1 MKLLE
6 LHIDGFGKFHD
17 RTISFKDGINIIY
30 GKNEAGKST
39 LHTFIRGMLF
49 GIERGRGRAAK
60 NDTYSKFEP
69 WENSGT
75 YEGWLRLEK
84 DGTIYRIER
93 RFRKDNKSLKVIN
106 ETRGREEDA
115 TPAFMNELLGGLNE
129 TTYNNTISIGQLK
142 SATEDGM
149 VSELRNYIANMNTTG
164 NISLNISKAS
174 TFLRLQKRALE
185 ANLIPDASREYT
197 ALLAEIRNV
206 EAEISTPEFENQLAS
221 YQNMRSQVK
230 SIIDNTQSERDVL
243 EDQIQDAKRILTEY
257 QFLDQSSVDAYSQR
271 ADEYYNN
278 YRNFTE
284 KGNKKSRKVFSVLAL
299 LLALSCIAGAI
310 YLRLTY
316 PSDYIAVVGGLGIS
330 ALVFLLIQ
338 TMIRKGIK
346 RDLAKAEENKNLLL
360 EMFKKHLF
368 RNKAGAYVKSS
379 EDLGDEGSSEVT
391 VSDEAMS
398 AFIKR
403 MAEFTSLCDMVRQ
416 SESASKKLM
425 EDINSLREKQNNCSE
440 MIEKQ
445 QRTQWEL
452 EKKLEHLNNC
462 KMQVTNLKRVLT
474 ENDRIREE
482 ITAIEL
488 AQETL
493 TELSSSIRDSF
504 GLYLNKE
511 ASDLVGGITGGIY
524 DSLSIDENLN
534 VFLNTKRK
542 LVPLEQ
548 VSSGTMDQVYLAL
561 RLAAAKLLQGD
572 GEPFPLI
579 FDDSFTQYDEER
591 LRTALK
597 WMAEAYDGQML
608 IFTWSGLLL
617 GLFFLPVARQ
627 LPFPATGKSSEE
639 LR

>member
-115 TPAFMNELLGGLNE
+115 TPAFMNELLCGLNE

-230 SIIDNTQSERDVL
+230 SIIDNTQSERTIL
-243 EDQIQDAKRILTEY
+243 EDKILDAKKILEEY
-257 QFLDQSSVDAYSQR
+257 QFTDQASVDAYSQK
-271 ADEYYNN
+271 AEEYYNN
-278 YRNFTE
+278 YRDFDA
-284 KGNKKSRKVFSVLAL
+284 KGKKKSRKVFSVFAL
-299 LLALSCIAGAI
+299 LLAIACLAGAV

-316 PSDYIAVVGGLGIS
+316 PSDYITVVGGLGIS

-462 KMQVTNLKRVLT
+462 KMQVTNLRRVLT

-542 LVPLEQ
+542 LVPIEQ

-597 WMAEAYDGQML
+597 WMAEAYGGQML
-608 IFTWSGLLL
+608 IFTCHKRESQILQAHEID
-617 GLFFLPVARQ
+617 FNYV
-627 LPFPATGKSSEE
+627 EI
-639 LR
+639 